1 MSFLNFVPVF
11 VLCLSAVS
19 GAVHAAI
26 SEDPATPVDWVNT
39 YIGTGGSS
47 DGPEYGGTM
56 PLVTTPF
63 GMTNWTAQTRQNRI
77 SVSSY
82 AYEDGTISGFIGTH
96 QPAVWMGD
104 YGYVTLMPETGA
116 IQPTVEYRRQPFS
129 HRDETSTPY
138 YYSVKMGQDPAHRIL
153 AEITA
158 TDHCGYLRFT
168 FPAGAKGSVLVEATR
183 AGTTGFVAVD
193 AAKREITGYNP
204 DRMDS
209 YLSELKLPNFKGY
222 FVIRFRQAFRAQG
235 VYQGVL
241 PVPDKSAVTGD
252 AVGAYAQFDT
262 AADPVV
268 EAQVGTSFISI
279 DQARANLD
287 AELPAWNFAAA
298 RDALK
303 KSWNEKLGIATI
315 EGAGED
321 ERHIF
326 YTGLYHAL
334 LYPKLFSEHGRYYSA
349 FDDKIHEGVSYTAFS
364 IWDTFRAENS
374 LLTLFAPERIDGMIS
389 ALLQDFQE
397 GGWMP
402 KWPNPSYTNIMIGTH
417 ADSLV
422 AEAIAKGFKG
432 FDYRLAYAALY
443 KDAMTPPDGDTTRPW
458 LDREPGVPYE
468 ARAGLTY
475 AKQLGYIPADKV
487 SESASS
493 TLEESYD
500 DFAVAQ
506 VAKAIGNQRDYKF
519 FLQRSRSYKNLFNAA
534 RGFMQARNADGS
546 WADPEKGWTE
556 GDQWV
561 YLFAP
566 LHDIAGV
573 MALLGGEERFNA
585 QLDAHFAGGHNR
597 HDNEPSHHYGY
608 LYDFGGQ
615 PWKTQAKVRQ
625 LAREAYANS
634 TTGILGNEDCGQM
647 SAWYV
652 FTALGFYP
660 LNPASAQ
667 YVIGS
672 PLFKAVHLSLPNGNR
687 FDISAPNNGPENV
700 YIQSVKLNGK
710 SLDIPVITYAQIE
723 AGGKLEFV
731 MGRQPSKWA
740 ANWRQEKAL

>member
-1 MSFLNFVPVF
+1 
-11 VLCLSAVS
+11 
-19 GAVHAAI
+19 VHAAI

>member
-168 FPAGAKGSVLVEATR
+168 FPAGAKGGVLVEATR

-519 FLQRSRSYKNLFNAA
+519 FLQRSRNYKNLFNAA

-740 ANWRQEKAL
+740 ANWRQEKTL